1 MGKYSDLEAIVRR
14 QSEDIR
20 NLKMGMK
27 ELLEERERLWGAIK
41 LLAKETD
48 AYKSWKGKDGK
59 ESGSDG
65 NAV

>member
-1 MGKYSDLEAIVRR
+1 MGKYSDLEAVVRR

-48 AYKSWKGKDGK
+48 AYKSWKGGKDGN
-59 ESGSDG
+59 ENS
-65 NAV
+65 

>member
-1 MGKYSDLEAIVRR
+1 MGKYSDLEAVVRR

-41 LLAKETD
+41 ILAKETD
-48 AYKSWKGKDGK
+48 AYKSWKGKE
-59 ESGSDG
+59 ESGRDS
-65 NAV
+65 

>member
-1 MGKYSDLEAIVRR
+1 MGKYSDLEAVVRR

-48 AYKSWKGKDGK
+48 AYKSWKGGK
-59 ESGSDG
+59 EEEE
-65 NAV
+65 